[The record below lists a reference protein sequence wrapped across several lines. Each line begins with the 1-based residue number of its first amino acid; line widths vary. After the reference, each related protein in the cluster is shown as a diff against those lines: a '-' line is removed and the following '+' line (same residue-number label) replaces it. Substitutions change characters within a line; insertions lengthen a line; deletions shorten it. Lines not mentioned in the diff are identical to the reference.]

1 MTVLNTNTA
10 AITAQYSLKKVQG
23 EMEDAMTALS
33 SGKRI
38 NTASDDAAGIAIAAR
53 MTAAINGFEQAIR
66 NASDAQSMIDTAE
79 GAHDEVANMLQ
90 RMREL
95 AVQSGNDSNSDT
107 DRAALQLEIDQL
119 LTEID
124 RVSERTIWGGKTLMG
139 GEAGGP
145 TTLNFQVGAT
155 SAAGDQIAIT
165 IDDTSSDAL
174 GVGNTGLPSGGRI
187 TGHAGVSY
195 NNDTGVLSVV
205 GNPNAGDVVTFDMN
219 GIEVTATVS
228 YVDQYPNT
236 AVGLAAQI
244 KSAADVIINTTANN
258 ETLRDIDIRDNGD
271 GTLTFTQNSKVSIDH
286 YNPTSAT
293 QTATINE
300 ENGTITFD
308 GTQAD
313 EAITLNINGVT
324 VSVTTSGSDGFM
336 DSNIGTATAFA
347 QAIEDTAGLENVTVI
362 DHADGSLTIRQKTN
376 PFIDGAEVSLTNKA
390 NVTFEYDDTNQITV
404 GGAWTEGQQV
414 SMDIFG
420 ETVSFTVADDD
431 SYDNTLSGITEQ
443 LAAAINDKGITGLSA
458 SKDDNANTLTLVAD
472 VNVSNGM
479 VDNGEEFIYHTLG
492 DIGTAQIRL
501 HDTVVSELSDV
512 ANDAAYAAGDAYSFE
527 VMGQKVSFVV
537 GADGYTND
545 KEGVS
550 EQMKDA
556 IDDLGIEGLTVATA
570 ATTQAG
576 VDITRD
582 LTLAATTGSTVVTN
596 ITSLAADEVGDP
608 TFSGS
613 ISVATA
619 DGAADAIDR
628 IDAALVTLNEQRAN
642 LGAVSNRLDHTVTN
656 LSNVNVNLQ
665 ASRSRIEDA
674 DFAIETSNLT
684 KSQILSQAATAMLA
698 QANASKQSVLSL
710 LQG

>member
-38 NTASDDAAGIAIAAR
+38 NTASDDAAGIAIASR

-79 GAHDEVANMLQ
+79 GAHDEVSNMLQ

-107 DRAALQLEIDQL
+107 DRQALQLEIDQL

-124 RVSERTIWGGKTLMG
+124 RISERTIWGGKTLMG
-139 GEAGGP
+139 GETGGA

-174 GVGNTGLPSGGRI
+174 GLGNRGEPVGVRT
-187 TGHAGVSY
+187 TAGVSY
-195 NNDTGVLSVV
+195 DSDTGVLSLV
-205 GNPNAGDVVTFDMN
+205 GQPNDGDVITFDIAN
-219 GIEVTATVS
+219 VEVSVTASDVN
-228 YVDQYPNT
+228 QYPNT
-236 AVGLAAQI
+236 AAGVAAQI
-244 KSAADVIINTTANN
+244 KSKVDEVIAADANI
-258 ETLRDIDIRDNGD
+258 ETLRGISVVDNGD
-271 GTLTFTQNSKVSIDH
+271 GTLTFAQSEKATIDT
-286 YNPTSAT
+286 YTNTS
-293 QTATINE
+293 QTATISE

-308 GTQAD
+308 GTYNG
-313 EAITLNINGVT
+313 EALTVNINGVT
-324 VSVTTSGSDGFM
+324 VSWDTSTANDGFS
-336 DSNIGTATAFA
+336 DDLVGTAAKFT
-347 QAIEDTAGLENVTVI
+347 QAVHTTAGLENVVVT
-362 DHADGSLTIRQKTN
+362 DHNDGSVTIRQQTT
-376 PFIDGAEVSLTNKA
+376 PLIDGEEIAPTKQADVRFT
-390 NVTFEYDDTNQITV
+390 YDDADTITV
-404 GGAWTEGQQV
+404 AGAWTEGQQV
-414 SMDIFG
+414 SLDIFG
-420 ETVSFTVADDD
+420 ETVSFTVKDDD
-431 SYDNTLSGITEQ
+431 AFDNTLAGISEQ
-443 LAAAINDKGITGLSA
+443 LASAINDAGIVGLSA
-458 SKDDNANTLTLVAD
+458 AKNSSANTVTLTADVLVGNGKRNAGATTLVITSLG
-472 VNVSNGM
+472 NVAS
-479 VDNGEEFIYHTLG
+479 GEV
-492 DIGTAQIRL
+492 RL
-501 HDTVVSELSDV
+501 HDTDVLV
-512 ANDAAYAAGDAYSFE
+512 ANATTDVTTYTAGLAFSFE
-527 VMGQKVSFVV
+527 VMGKEVSFVI
-537 GADGYTND
+537 GSDGYTND
-545 KEGVS
+545 KYGVS
-550 EQMKDA
+550 QQMKDLV
-556 IDDLGIEGLTVATA
+556 DDLNIEGLSVAAASTNTA
-570 ATTQAG
+570 GIT
-576 VDITRD
+576 ITRA
-582 LTLAATTGSTVVTN
+582 LTGTATTGSTVVTN
-596 ITSLAADEVGDP
+596 IQSLAADEVVEP
-608 TFSGS
+608 KLSGS

-619 DGAADAIDR
+619 AEASDAIDR